1 MISPRFFGR
10 HIPSP
15 PPSPTTSSA
24 ASLRSFSTT
33 VSATATATAATAT
46 TSTTSLSTPSSL
58 YDILGLPVTATFP
71 EIKSAYRRLA
81 RTCHPDTLPNNS
93 SDQFLRLQTAYA
105 TLSDPDQRAA
115 YDRQL
120 VLHCRQPSPT
130 RQHMNGATQRRY
142 ANFSRSPS
150 FPSFYGRRKR
160 TWETDQCW

>member
-1 MISPRFFGR
+1 MISPPQFFGR

-15 PPSPTTSSA
+15 PPSPTTSSV
-24 ASLRSFSTT
+24 SLRPFTT
-33 VSATATATAATAT
+33 ITASATATATATAT
-46 TSTTSLSTPSSL
+46 TSLSACSSL
-58 YDILGLPVTATFP
+58 YDILGIPITATFP

-81 RTCHPDTLPNNS
+81 RTCHPDTLPDSS

-115 YDRQL
+115 YDRRLQL
-120 VLHCRQPSPT
+120 HRRQCSPP
-130 RQHMNGATQRRY
+130 RQQMNGAMQMRY
-142 ANFSRSPS
+142 SSLSRSPT